1 MLLITT
7 DPLVGYLA
15 LSTKSYGNAEA
26 SHEAIQC
33 NLTAR
38 KGTVESPYSR
48 YLYTTCSTWTSK
60 HLKAYAKP
68 YCDNHSLLIPHSSG
82 YQLIKLVPYMIPDHD
97 VTMTLSALRA
107 KLTFRL
113 ASLNVPAHQDGHC
126 DFNLLPRPA
135 QLNVRADALAS
146 EALEELRAAGQP
158 TEFYPSPEYRAYL
171 RDGIGHIT
179 SCEKKDAQE
188 RILKVR
194 NQSVPPIAQRLDR
207 THTRLHQLDCISSSN
222 LCNHESGPHICYKIQ
237 P

>member
-38 KGTVESPYSR
+38 KGTVESPYSC
-48 YLYTTCSTWTSK
+48 YLHTTCSTWTSK
-60 HLKAYAKP
+60 HLKTYAKP

-82 YQLIKLVPYMIPDHD
+82 YQLIKLVPYMNPDHD

-113 ASLNVPAHQDGHC
+113 ASLNVP
-126 DFNLLPRPA
+126 RSS
-135 QLNVRADALAS
+135 RRT
-146 EALEELRAAGQP
+146 LRLQP
-158 TEFYPSPEYRAYL
+158 TPATCTTQRSFRRTRFRSTRGTPRSGTTY
-171 RDGIGHIT
+171 
-179 SCEKKDAQE
+179 
-188 RILKVR
+188 RIL
-194 NQSVPPIAQRLDR
+194 PIARKPRL
-207 THTRLHQLDCISSSN
+207 
-222 LCNHESGPHICYKIQ
+222 PA
-237 P
+237 